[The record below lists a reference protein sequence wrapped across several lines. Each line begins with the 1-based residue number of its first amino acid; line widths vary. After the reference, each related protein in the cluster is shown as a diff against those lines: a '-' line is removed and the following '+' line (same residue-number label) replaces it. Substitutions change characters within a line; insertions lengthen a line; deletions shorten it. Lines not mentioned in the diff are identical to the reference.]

1 MLQVHNTPLLNEW
14 LSEFTDAFPTSL
26 WHVFFP
32 WRLVHFIK
40 KPLLKDKL
48 ILLSWS
54 CICCFVHL
62 QCPLHSSISHPI
74 LYFPHNPFGSTDF
87 SVVTIA
93 HNDYSLSVNFPVLS
107 TISCKYILN
116 FHMHLISLIL
126 ELTLEQY
133 RGRGRR
139 RM

>member
-1 MLQVHNTPLLNEW
+1 MAYRALWAPYFVNLENNPMGQHKHLPSSLPDIQKFHITSLHPKSSMLQVHNTPLLNEW

-87 SVVTIA
+87 FCGY
-93 HNDYSLSVNFPVLS
+93 NCP
-107 TISCKYILN
+107 
-116 FHMHLISLIL
+116 
-126 ELTLEQY
+126 
-133 RGRGRR
+133 
-139 RM
+139 